1 MTVSDVQGRAR
12 TRRVRWAMAWLTT
25 TAALGTAGSIAPPA
39 LAAPPAP
46 ASPGASEAVIVVLK
60 DQLANRP
67 ADRAHLGAR
76 RSAASSDQAAV
87 LRRLPGAKPT
97 KVVGYTVGNA
107 FAATVSAAQAARLA
121 ADPAVASV
129 VPDRAVSVVPPA
141 QTPAG
146 SVPVQPKRVQ
156 AAAGASPV
164 DPSACSGDA
173 AKPQLEPEALQ
184 TMNVRSADPAAK
196 TAAALGIDGSGVKVA
211 YIADGIDPANA
222 GFRRTDGSSSV
233 VDYQDFYGDG
243 PDAPTSGAEAFG
255 DASAISAQGNVVY
268 DVADYANP
276 AVVSFPGGHC
286 YIKVVGVAP
295 GADVVGLKAGSELLP
310 NSAIL
315 QSIDYA
321 VSVAKVDVINESFG
335 ANVYPDSSA
344 RNTIQ
349 LFNDNAVHAGVTVVA
364 STGDAGITST
374 IGNPSTDPLVI
385 SAGASTDS
393 RIYEQ
398 TGYALATRFG
408 NGRGQDSNISSL
420 SSAGITQEGRTIDVS
435 APGEADWAVCDD
447 GGNFTGCTS
456 FGNPAHPFAN
466 IQSFG
471 GTSQSAPFTA
481 GTAALVLQ
489 AYRTTHAGR
498 SPAPALVKKIITS
511 TARDLGLRGDEQ
523 GTGLIDARAAVEA
536 ALTWPGATTAAPAGP
551 APAALSTSA
560 TKPVAA
566 AATDLAPNVAL
577 SKNQLTLT
585 GKTGKTV
592 TGRFTV
598 RNVGRQAQSVVAS
611 ARRSAL
617 LSSTSKTLDVAAA
630 SGQTVAYPTTGA
642 PWSYQKFTFAVP
654 GGADE
659 LSSTIRWASGA
670 PYGGAGPV
678 VRLSLFA
685 PDGTYA
691 GNTRPQGGAHPAD
704 YGLITLKRPAAGTW
718 TGVLYTPVTGGFTG
732 KVTAT
737 NQTFRSI
744 PVGKVTPSTKRLRPG
759 KSARITLKLPVPAV
773 GGDTVYTASVGSSG
787 GHQTAVPLVV
797 RALVPTKGSGAFAGT
812 ITGGNARS
820 QAPAET
826 FSYAFA
832 VPKRKRDLDVAVTLG
847 SDPRYLLEGVLI
859 DPHGEVQSATSNQ
872 TGAGQGRTLQNTV
885 AKPAAGRWRYV
896 LVVES
901 PVPGTALSEDFTGTV
916 RFNRVRVKLSKLPGS
931 LPRNT
936 PTRATLTVTNRGAA
950 AMLVQTD
957 ARLNRVSTQQLA
969 PQFAGSTLALP
980 QDVEDLSQLPAYL
993 VPPDTTKLTLSAS
1006 TTDPAQVELSSP
1018 LGGIDVFGDLTRAQ
1032 RGETVSTASVS
1043 EPRGTVGLGYWGA
1056 YVQQIGPFGD
1066 GGAPKATSVLS
1077 GTVVAKQFD
1086 PAVTSSTGDPFLSAV
1101 DPTADPGA
1109 PLVVAPGATR
1119 TITVTITPAGARG
1132 SKTAGVLHLVTTP
1145 IGVARLFNTTGEVV
1159 ATLPYAYTVR

>member
-1 MTVSDVQGRAR
+1 MSDGQGRAR
-12 TRRVRWAMAWLTT
+12 TRRVAWAVAWLTT
-25 TAALGTAGSIAPPA
+25 AAALGTAGTIAPPA
-39 LAAPPAP
+39 FAAPTAP
-46 ASPGASEAVIVVLK
+46 AASGGAQAVIVVLK

-67 ADRAHLGAR
+67 ADQAHLGAR
-76 RSAASSDQAAV
+76 RSAAQSDQASV
-87 LRRLPGAKPT
+87 LRRLSGAKPT

-107 FAATVSAAQAARLA
+107 FAATVTAAQAAQLA

-141 QTPAG
+141 QTAAGKAPAQ
-146 SVPVQPKRVQ
+146 SKRVQ
-156 AAAGASPV
+156 AAAAGSPV
-164 DPSACSGDA
+164 DPSACSSDA
-173 AKPQLEPEALQ
+173 ARPKLEPEALQ
-184 TMNVRSADPAAK
+184 TMNVRSEDPAAK

-211 YIADGIDPANA
+211 YIADGINPANP

-243 PDAPTSGAEAFG
+243 PNAPTSGAEAFG

-276 AVVSFPGGHC
+276 AVVSYPGGHC

-349 LFNDNAVHAGVTVVA
+349 LFNDNAVRAGVTVVA

-398 TGYALATRFG
+398 TGYALATAFG
-408 NGRGQDSNISSL
+408 NGHWQDNNISSL
-420 SSAGITQEGRTIDVS
+420 SSAGITQDGRTIDVS
-435 APGEADWAVCDD
+435 APGEGDWAVCDD
-447 GGNFTGCTS
+447 SGNFTGCTS
-456 FGNPAHPFAN
+456 FGNPAHRFAN

-498 SPAPALVKKIITS
+498 TPAPALVKKILTS

-523 GTGLIDARAAVEA
+523 GTGVIDARAAVEA
-536 ALTWPGATTAAPAGP
+536 ALTWPGASTAPVASPADAALAAKAATPTAA
-551 APAALSTSA
+551 
-560 TKPVAA
+560 AA
-566 AATDLAPNVAL
+566 AATDLASNVAF
-577 SKNQLTLT
+577 SKDQLTLT

-611 ARRSAL
+611 VRRSAL
-617 LSSTSKTLDVAAA
+617 LSSASQTLDVAAA

-670 PYGGAGPV
+670 AYGGAGPV

-691 GNTRPQGGAHPAD
+691 GNTRPQGAANPAN

-744 PVGKVTPSTKRLRPG
+744 PVGKVTPSTKRLQPG
-759 KSARITLKLPVPAV
+759 RSARITVKLPVPAV

-787 GHQTAVPLVV
+787 GHQTAVPVVV
-797 RALVPTKGSGAFAGT
+797 RALVPTKGSGGFAGS
-812 ITGGNARS
+812 ITGGNARGN
-820 QAPAET
+820 APAET
-826 FSYAFA
+826 FSYAFD
-832 VPKRKRDLDVAVTLG
+832 VPKGKRDLDVAVTLG
-847 SDPRYLLEGVLI
+847 SDPRYLLEGVLV
-859 DPHGEVQSATSNQ
+859 DPRGEVQSAISNE

-885 AKPAAGRWRYV
+885 AKPTAGRWRYV

-931 LPRNT
+931 VPRST
-936 PTRATLTVTNRGAA
+936 PTRATLTVTNQGRT
-950 AMLVQTD
+950 AMVVQTD
-957 ARLNRVSTQQLA
+957 ARLDRVSTQQLA
-969 PQFAGSTLALP
+969 PQFAGSTLSLP

-1006 TTDPAQVELSSP
+1006 TTSPAQVELGSP

-1043 EPRGTVGLGYWGA
+1043 EQRGTVGLGYWFP

-1066 GGAPKATSVLS
+1066 GGAPKATSVLT

-1109 PLVVAPGATR
+1109 PLVVAPGTTR

-1132 SKTAGVLHLVTTP
+1132 SKVSGVLHLVTTP
-1145 IGVARLFNTTGEVV
+1145 IGVAHLFNTTGEVV
-1159 ATLPYAYTVR
+1159 ASLPYAYTVR